1 MIKVNLLK
9 DQATRPRKA
18 YATQKVS
25 RIGLIF
31 LAIVVLVAGA
41 MGFWTLHVR
50 RQIQTGREKRE
61 ELRIRDAQLQMLNKE
76 IEKFEKLKQQRQSRI
91 DVIEQLKS
99 NQTGPVL
106 LLNKVL
112 QSIPRD
118 GALWLTS
125 LNQRTDTIKITGFT
139 QHPDVIPDF
148 MSNLMRCGIFQ
159 SVDLETIEAQKDAS
173 KFSLICISGKKPQ
186 AE

>member
-18 YATQKVS
+18 LATPKVS

-41 MGFWTLHVR
+41 MGFWTLHVH

-61 ELRIRDAQLQMLNKE
+61 ELRIRDAQLQMLKKE
-76 IEKFEKLKQQRQSRI
+76 IDRFEKLKQQRQSRI
-91 DVIEQLKS
+91 DVIEQLKT

-106 LLNKVL
+106 LLNKSSPKHPARRSTLAHIAEPTDGHHQNHRLHTAPRRDTGFYEQPYEVRDI
-112 QSIPRD
+112 SERRPRD
-118 GALWLTS
+118 DRGTEG
-125 LNQRTDTIKITGFT
+125 RFEIFT
-139 QHPDVIPDF
+139 H
-148 MSNLMRCGIFQ
+148 MY
-159 SVDLETIEAQKDAS
+159 
-173 KFSLICISGKKPQ
+173 
-186 AE
+186 